1 MQVGRPLMI
10 ARLGRSGI
18 VNNLRKDWTSD
29 MRGSYRRIFRSV
41 LLIGA
46 ALIVTAGATPASE
59 SVIRWDAKNA
69 YLKCDGAID
78 GTIAWPSAPQAA
90 CVAMLMCANEREL
103 SAERHRRLIEQIR
116 RVPGCGEP

>member
-10 ARLGRSGI
+10 ARLGRSCI
-18 VNNLRKDWTSD
+18 VSKLQKDWTSD
-29 MRGSYRRIFRSV
+29 MRGSYRRRFGSV

-46 ALIVTAGATPASE
+46 ALIATAGATPAPE
-59 SVIRWDAKNA
+59 SAIRWDAKNA

-78 GTIAWPSAPQAA
+78 GTIAWPSRPQAT
-90 CVAMLMCANEREL
+90 CVAMLMCANERAL
-103 SAERHRRLIEQIR
+103 SAERHQRLIEQIR

>member
-10 ARLGRSGI
+10 ARLGRSCK
-18 VNNLRKDWTSD
+18 VNNLQKDWTSD
-29 MRGSYRRIFRSV
+29 MRGSYRRTFQSV
-41 LLIGA
+41 LLTGA
-46 ALIVTAGATPASE
+46 ALIVTAGATPAPE

-78 GTIAWPSAPQAA
+78 GTVAWPSAPRAA
-90 CVAMLMCANEREL
+90 CVAMLMCANERAL

>member
-69 YLKCDGAID
+69 YHKCDGAID